1 MGRRCIS
8 VEEDLAALRAK
19 SMVDEAELKNVRRA
33 VLELTR
39 ERKDA
44 LDEVEKMKEELKARD
59 KDVEVAVAAKNKAVA
74 DLQHLV
80 GQVEGSK
87 ATAVSEFRAFEAF
100 EDINTRYFLSGF
112 EAFKKQAVQLFPGLD
127 FSAIQPY
134 DDEDSVVDVTQDQ
147 AGNDDVSLK

>member
-1 MGRRCIS
+1 MGRRCVS
-8 VEEDLAALRAK
+8 VEEDLTAFRAK
-19 SMVDEAELKNVRRA
+19 SMADEAELKNVRRA

-44 LDEVEKMKEELKARD
+44 LNEVEKMKEELKARD
-59 KDVEVAVAAKNKAVA
+59 KDVEVAVAAKDKAVA

-80 GQVEGSK
+80 EQVERSK
-87 ATAVSEFRAFEAF
+87 EAAVSEFRASEAF
-100 EDINTRYFLSGF
+100 KDINTRYFLFSF

-134 DDEDSVVDVTQDQ
+134 DDEDSVV
-147 AGNDDVSLK
+147 